1 MSDKKKEIISLNPEL
16 HSDLSIT
23 ELEERL
29 EMGCYIDTC
38 GVDGDTC
45 VGYVDTGGGC
55 VGYVNT
61 CVADVDVCRDDYY

>member
-1 MSDKKKEIISLNPEL
+1 MSDKKKEIISLNPDL
-16 HSDLSIT
+16 YSDLSIT

-29 EMGCYIDTC
+29 EMGCYINRCDI
-38 GVDGDTC
+38 DGDVC

-61 CVADVDVCRDDYY
+61 CGADVDICGNDYY